1 MNSLSW
7 VESAGGP
14 LLVAP
19 RSELRHW
26 GGSTDG
32 DGPVETWGDYGR
44 ACTVEGYI
52 GLVAIGAQQAL
63 VLGDEPASTAYLPA
77 ERLFLR
83 WAAAY
88 SESQLVA
95 AAKRAVHG
103 RVQWDEDEELIWD
116 VQEPVVLFDAVMPG
130 TEMELDNHLVADLEP
145 DRYRVRATYITDH
158 GNWMILVQL
167 QPTKEVAGGY
177 QRGRG
182 TR

>member
-1 MNSLSW
+1 MNSFSW

-19 RSELRHW
+19 RSELTHW
-26 GGSTDG
+26 GGSTDN

-63 VLGDEPASTAYLPA
+63 VLGDEPAPTTYLPT

-83 WAAAY
+83 WAASY
-88 SESQLVA
+88 SESELVA
-95 AAKRAVHG
+95 AATRAVHG
-103 RVQWDEDEELIWD
+103 QIQWDEEED
-116 VQEPVVLFDAVMPG
+116 VVWEVREPAVLFDAALPG
-130 TEMELDNHLVADLEP
+130 SEIEPDNHLVVELEP
-145 DRYRVRATYITDH
+145 GSYRIRARSLTDH

-167 QPTKEVAGGY
+167 QPIKQVTA
-177 QRGRG
+177 
-182 TR
+182 